1 MKRFVC
7 HLVLGALLALVIT
20 GCEERTIAFREGKV
34 PVVNET
40 VGNGREVRDGD
51 TVYIRY
57 EVRLPDGDIVLKDN
71 SYAFQHG
78 RDAVIRG
85 IDEGVA
91 GMRIGG
97 KRTIKC
103 PPEKHWGR
111 TGYGGKIPPNTTL
124 MIDIEVLRID

>member
-7 HLVLGALLALVIT
+7 HLILAMFGALLIT

-34 PVVNET
+34 PVVSET
-40 VGNGREVRDGD
+40 VGHGREVRDGD

-57 EVRLPDGDIVLKDN
+57 EVRMPDGEIVLQDN

-91 GMRIGG
+91 GMRSGG

-103 PPEKHWGR
+103 PPEMHWSR
-111 TGYGGKIPPNTTL
+111 ARYGAKLPPNTTL
-124 MIDIEVLRID
+124 TIDIEVLRVD